1 MNIAFPGAT
10 ECLDGEDF
18 AFFHL
23 RLISALDDGHTL
35 AAVDLPLTNVVAGQI
50 ADGFDRI
57 CLASDLNFVTLHG
70 LLYGRANVTDADI
83 NTSFL
88 YGTSG
93 VHAQ

>member
-1 MNIAFPGAT
+1 
-10 ECLDGEDF
+10 
-18 AFFHL
+18 
-23 RLISALDDGHTL
+23 
-35 AAVDLPLTNVVAGQI
+35 VAGQI